1 MKKILLLIAAIAAT
15 GLYSCKTTEANY
27 RAAYETAAAKRAN
40 DTALDSATMGKLER
54 TDLPRDLKVNG
65 ITLPV
70 RTLAIGYDEEGG
82 SLRDNVKRYNVVV
95 GQFRQLFNAKEM
107 RKRLL
112 SEGYEGAMVIHDRQ
126 PMYYVV
132 AATTDS
138 PEEAQAQLEKVR
150 TDSRISLKAP
160 LPWILRPA
168 HLAR

>member
-1 MKKILLLIAAIAAT
+1 
-15 GLYSCKTTEANY
+15 
-27 RAAYETAAAKRAN
+27 
-40 DTALDSATMGKLER
+40 MGKLER
-54 TDLPRDLKVNG
+54 ADLPRDLKVNG

-70 RTLAIGYDEEGG
+70 RTLAIGYDAEGG
-82 SLRDNVKRYNVVV
+82 SSRENVKRYNVVV

-138 PEEAQAQLEKVR
+138 PEEAQAALEKVR

>member
-1 MKKILLLIAAIAAT
+1 MLLAVVTMMAV

-27 RAAYETAAAKRAN
+27 KAAYETAVAKRAN
-40 DTALDSATMGKLER
+40 DTALDSATVAHLER
-54 TDLPRDLKVNG
+54 ADLPRDLKVNG

-70 RTLAIGYDEEGG
+70 RTLAIGFDEDGG
-82 SLRDNVKRYNVVV
+82 SSRDNVKRYNVVV

-107 RKRLL
+107 RKRMIND
-112 SEGYEGAMVIHDRQ
+112 GYEDAMVIHDRQ

-150 TDSRISLKAP
+150 TDSRIYLKAP